1 MATPIVMPK
10 LGMVMT
16 EGKVAK
22 WRRAHGEEVKQGE
35 VIAEIET
42 EKLNYELEAT
52 EAGILHAFAQE
63 GDTVAVYGIM
73 GYLLAKGEAAPAA
86 PPPQSATAAAPGGLP
101 APMVQRAP
109 AADPP
114 AGGEVSSTP
123 GARKLAAKL
132 GVDISQVKGTGPRGR
147 IVEADVQVAHD
158 HPRPAGAALSRP
170 APATAAI
177 PPGLPTPSKNVPM
190 MGMRKGIA
198 DHMRSSIQSTAQL
211 TFTLDVDTTELAK
224 RRKEASRAAGTA
236 LTNPHLIIKACA
248 LALKRVPELNTILA
262 GDRILYF
269 DDVNIAVAVALPEGL
284 IVPVIRKVQE
294 KSVFDIAKEAHDLGG
309 RARAGKLSPDEVLG
323 GTFTVSVIPTVDT
336 FTPILNKGQSAILGV
351 GGAKNKPLAV
361 DGQVVIRETVT
372 LSLTVDH
379 QTVDGAV
386 AANFMRAMQEY
397 IEQPDPL
404 FK

>member
-16 EGKVAK
+16 EGKVNK
-22 WRRAHGEEVKQGE
+22 WRRAHGDEIKQGE

-42 EKLNYELEAT
+42 EKLNYDLEAT
-52 EAGILHAFAQE
+52 EAGMLHLIAQE

-86 PPPQSATAAAPGGLP
+86 PPPQPATAASPGGQP
-101 APMVQRAP
+101 APVARRAP
-109 AADPP
+109 VAAASSP
-114 AGGEVSSTP
+114 GGEVSSTP

-132 GVDISQVKGTGPRGR
+132 GVDISQVAGTGPRGR
-147 IVEADVQVAHD
+147 IVEADVQTAHD
-158 HPRPAGAALSRP
+158 HPKAAPSRP
-170 APATAAI
+170 ASAAPAI
-177 PPGLPTPSKNVPM
+177 PPGLPTPSKTVPM
-190 MGMRKGIA
+190 MGMRRGIA

-211 TFTLDVDTTELAK
+211 TFTLELDTTELAK

-248 LALKRVPELNTILA
+248 LALKRVPELNTVLV

-294 KSVFDIAKEAHDLGG
+294 KTVFDIAKEAHDLGG
-309 RARAGKLSPDEVLG
+309 RARSGKLTPDEVLG

-361 DGQVVIRETVT
+361 DGQVAIRETVT

-386 AANFMRAMQEY
+386 AANFMRALQEY

>member
-16 EGKVAK
+16 EGKVSK
-22 WRRAHGEEVKQGE
+22 WRRAHGDEVKQGE

-52 EAGILHAFAQE
+52 EEGILHAFAQE

-86 PPPQSATAAAPGGLP
+86 PPPQSATAASPGGQP
-101 APMVQRAP
+101 TPVMRREPV
-109 AADPP
+109 AAS
-114 AGGEVSSTP
+114 ASGGEVSSTP

-147 IVEADVQVAHD
+147 IVEADVQAAHD
-158 HPRPAGAALSRP
+158 QPKATPSRP
-170 APATAAI
+170 VAAAPAI
-177 PPGLPTPSKNVPM
+177 PPGLPTTSKTVPM

-211 TFTLDVDTTELAK
+211 TFTLELDTTELAK

-248 LALKRVPELNTILA
+248 LALKRVPELNTVLA

-309 RARAGKLSPDEVLG
+309 RARAGKLTPDEVLG

-361 DGQVVIRETVT
+361 DGQVAIRETVT

-386 AANFMRAMQEY
+386 AANFMRALQEY

>member
-1 MATPIVMPK
+1 
-10 LGMVMT
+10 
-16 EGKVAK
+16 
-22 WRRAHGEEVKQGE
+22 
-35 VIAEIET
+35 
-42 EKLNYELEAT
+42 
-52 EAGILHAFAQE
+52 
-63 GDTVAVYGIM
+63 
-73 GYLLAKGEAAPAA
+73 
-86 PPPQSATAAAPGGLP
+86 
-101 APMVQRAP
+101 
-109 AADPP
+109 
-114 AGGEVSSTP
+114 
-123 GARKLAAKL
+123 
-132 GVDISQVKGTGPRGR
+132 
-147 IVEADVQVAHD
+147 
-158 HPRPAGAALSRP
+158 
-170 APATAAI
+170 
-177 PPGLPTPSKNVPM
+177 
-190 MGMRKGIA
+190 MRKGIA